1 MRAGGALA
9 VAGVLGTDTGAV
21 SGRRRMTSELISLAI
36 ALGGIGAIAFKL
48 KLSLDIIRLEA
59 AARVRR
65 QEGIRS

>member
-1 MRAGGALA
+1 
-9 VAGVLGTDTGAV
+9 
-21 SGRRRMTSELISLAI
+21 MTSELISLAI
-36 ALGGIGAIAFKL
+36 ALSGIGAIAFKL